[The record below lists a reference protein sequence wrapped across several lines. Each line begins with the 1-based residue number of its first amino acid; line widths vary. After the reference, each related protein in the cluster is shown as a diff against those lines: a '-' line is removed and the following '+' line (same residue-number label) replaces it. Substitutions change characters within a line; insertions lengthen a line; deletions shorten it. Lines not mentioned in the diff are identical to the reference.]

1 MNIHGEVPT
10 KYLVFGIILCICI
23 GIVVAYFSYP
33 KLDPITLPEEAIQYQ
48 LPQKPER
55 NIVEQQVPDDIKNR
69 DQTKNEQESFC
80 IQVITTAKD
89 PITGETKDFPTPCDV
104 PEGWIIVENSKQ

>member
-1 MNIHGEVPT
+1 MDIQKEVPT
-10 KYLVFGIILCICI
+10 KYLVFGIILCVCI
-23 GIVVAYFSYP
+23 GIVIAYFSYP

-55 NIVEQQVPDDIKNR
+55 NIVEQQVPDYIKNR
-69 DQTKNEQESFC
+69 EQTQIGEETYC

-89 PITGETKDFPTPCDV
+89 PISGESKDFPTPCDV
-104 PEGWIIVENSKQ
+104 PEGWIIVENSK